1 MGYILIALIVVPLA
15 EIAVFIQVGG
25 LIGLWP
31 TLAAILGTAIL
42 GGALLRAQG
51 LKALS
56 EARTAMERQ
65 ETPIKPVFDV
75 ICLFVSGAFLLTPG
89 FITDAVGFALLV
101 PGIRRAIGYRLW
113 EWAARRGTVHV
124 HGMNA
129 GPGGPAGPRGG
140 RGPDVVDADFTV
152 IDGEGGDGNK
162 GRGGDGTGD
171 TGPRDRGAGED
182 ASQDGELPP
191 VDKSRW
197 GKRNG

>member
-31 TLAAILGTAIL
+31 TLAAILGTAVL

-56 EARTAMERQ
+56 DARTAMERQ

-124 HGMNA
+124 HGMGA
-129 GPGGPAGPRGG
+129 GPGGPAGPHGG
-140 RGPDVVDADFTV
+140 RRGPDVVDADFTV
-152 IDGEGGDGNK
+152 IDGEGDEGP
-162 GRGGDGTGD
+162 GRG
-171 TGPRDRGAGED
+171 DRGSSDRGGGED
-182 ASQDGELPP
+182 AREDGELPP

-197 GKRNG
+197 GKREG